1 MVYRQIQNRENIHGV
16 VVFWV
21 LNIVAAHLLMGKL
34 LLSGEHTISQSS
46 NHITVLKWPPESL
59 DLNSIENIIE

>member
-16 VVFWV
+16 VVLWV

-34 LLSGEHTISQSS
+34 LLSGEHCTQMASRVTGS
-46 NHITVLKWPPESL
+46 
-59 DLNSIENIIE
+59 